1 MQLGKEFFK
10 LSNERGVG
18 RVEKTVFFSSL
29 NQLFLMIFGLRLIIF
44 TVLKEKQLILRS
56 PLTKRYPKNDQVID
70 KADNPHKRAVVSRS
84 VVSANQ
90 R

>member
-1 MQLGKEFFK
+1 ML
-10 LSNERGVG
+10 
-18 RVEKTVFFSSL
+18 
-29 NQLFLMIFGLRLIIF
+29 FGLRLIVF

-70 KADNPHKRAVVSRS
+70 KVDNPQKRAVVSRS